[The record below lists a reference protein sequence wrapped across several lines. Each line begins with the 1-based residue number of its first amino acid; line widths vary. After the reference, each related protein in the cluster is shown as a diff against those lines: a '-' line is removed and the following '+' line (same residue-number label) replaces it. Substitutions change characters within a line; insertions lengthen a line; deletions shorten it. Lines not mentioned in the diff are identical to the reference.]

1 MEMSGFLQGTHLGKY
16 ELLECIGQGGM
27 ADVYRAKQLSAFERE
42 VALKVMRADF
52 TGDAPFRKRFLR
64 EAHAISRLSHPNI
77 LPLIEFGEENGTLYL
92 VMPLVREGT
101 LRDLLRQHA
110 GPLSLEEALPLFV
123 PLCDAVQY
131 AHQEGIIHRDIKPQ
145 NILLQRRWHVWLA
158 DFGIARDRLDTRMTT
173 TGVAIGSVEYM
184 APEQAEG
191 RANAQSDIYSLGVV
205 LYQLLTGVV
214 PYAGTMPLEVL
225 FRKASTPLPDPRLV
239 NPRLPAE
246 LVEILQVA
254 LAPDPGERFATAEAL
269 GKALQQ
275 VSPTASPAPLFP
287 PAANWPPIPPA
298 PAPLVSDD
306 ATTRR
311 VDRRPLPGQQNWG
324 PAATTRAED
333 ATIHED
339 HWHHP
344 GENVP
349 REENH
354 SANRSRPKYLL
365 LVAALAFLA
374 LGITSIAYGYLGQ
387 NWLRPSAATTGAQ
400 QLTPLP
406 GTPTQPTSGPGPVA
420 PGGPPP
426 FPPASPAPTQPGQP
440 PTTQPTAPA
449 TPQPTPMQTPTAP
462 ATPPPTETPQPT
474 PTTQPTAPATPQPTQ
489 TTPPAPP
496 TAPATPQP
504 TQTTLTQPTAPAS
517 SPPPQTPTTQ
527 PPAPPAQPTASAQP
541 NPTQGP
547 GAPPG
552 NALTPDAQP

>member
-1 MEMSGFLQGTHLGKY
+1 MEMSGFLQGTQLGKY

-27 ADVYRAKQLSAFERE
+27 ADVYRAKQRSAFDRE

-101 LRDLLRQHA
+101 LRDLLGQHA
-110 GPLSLEEALPLFV
+110 GPLSLEEVLPLFV

-145 NILLQRRWHVWLA
+145 NILLQRRRHALLA

-191 RANAQSDIYSLGVV
+191 RASVQSDIYSLGVV

-214 PYAGTMPLEVL
+214 PYAGSMPLEVL
-225 FRKASTPLPDPRLV
+225 FKKANTPLPDPRRV
-239 NPRLPAE
+239 NPRLSAE

-269 GKALQQ
+269 GTALQQ
-275 VSPTASPAPLFP
+275 VGLTASPAPLFP

-298 PAPLVSDD
+298 PLVSDF

-311 VDRRPLPGQQNWG
+311 VDRRPPPDQQSWG
-324 PAATTRAED
+324 PPANTWAED
-333 ATIHED
+333 TTIPEEQ
-339 HWHHP
+339 WHHAVGNAP
-344 GENVP
+344 AEAPASASHSKP
-349 REENH
+349 R
-354 SANRSRPKYLL
+354 YML

-374 LGITSIAYGYLGQ
+374 LGITSIAYGRLGQ
-387 NWLRPSAATTGAQ
+387 DWLHPNAATTGAQ
-400 QLTPLP
+400 QLTPIP
-406 GTPTQPTSGPGPVA
+406 GTPARPTSGPGPVG
-420 PGGPPP
+420 PVGTPPSQPVIPPP
-426 FPPASPAPTQPGQP
+426 RPGE
-440 PTTQPTAPA
+440 TPTAQPA
-449 TPQPTPMQTPTAP
+449 TPAAPQPTETPPVQPTPS
-462 ATPPPTETPQPT
+462 ATPPPPET
-474 PTTQPTAPATPQPTQ
+474 PTTQPTAPATPPAETPQPT
-489 TTPPAPP
+489 P
-496 TAPATPQP
+496 TAQPTGPATPQP
-504 TQTTLTQPTAPAS
+504 TETPAAQPSAPPALPTAPA
-517 SPPPQTPTTQ
+517 PPN
-527 PPAPPAQPTASAQP
+527 A
-541 NPTQGP
+541 TQGP
-547 GAPPG
+547 GALPG
-552 NALTPDAQP
+552 DAPTPGTQP